1 MKRVGVVG
9 LGLIGGSIALGVRR
23 FFVGC
28 EVVGADLRKGDWPED
43 LLDDFVSIG
52 SESDL
57 LRMPE
62 CDLIVLAVPVVS
74 VLALLGPALDT
85 GSVVTD
91 VASTKRQ
98 VAAAVSGH
106 PQAGRFVPGHP
117 MTGAPRNG
125 FAHARADLFANASWL
140 LCPEQA
146 EPSALMRVR
155 TLVSGLGGAAHEMS
169 AAAHDRAVALTS
181 HVPQLLAS
189 ALRVAAQQGD
199 YAAAAGPAFERMTRG
214 AGGARSMWSDV
225 FVTNADLVA
234 EQAEALSAELARL
247 ARALRA
253 DPPDMDAI
261 HALLEAARRAKD
273 ASG

>member
-9 LGLIGGSIALGVRR
+9 LGLIGGSIALGVRK

-28 EVVGADLRKGDWPED
+28 EVIGADLRKGDWPDD

-57 LRMPE
+57 SRMPE

-98 VAAAVSGH
+98 VAAAARGH
-106 PQAGRFVPGHP
+106 GRAGRFVPGHP

-125 FAHARADLFANASWL
+125 FVHARADLFANASWL
-140 LCPEQA
+140 LCPEQV
-146 EPSALMRVR
+146 EPGALMRVR
-155 TLVSGLGGAAHEMS
+155 TLIAGLGGAVHEMS

-181 HVPQLLAS
+181 HLPQLLAS
-189 ALRVAAQQGD
+189 ALRVAAQPGD
-199 YAAAAGPAFERMTRG
+199 DAAAAGPAFERMTRG

-225 FVTNADLVA
+225 FLTNADLVA

-253 DPPDMDAI
+253 DPPDMDVI

-273 ASG
+273 ASS